1 MANQS
6 RTELAG
12 GSAAAAACIA
22 LLALLAPPAWGQPTN
37 PFGASPDVWI
47 YHSRGGDGY
56 YDGTSVLPLGTHT
69 LGIWA
74 TGGAVASE
82 TGATL
87 CTDTSSATGQE
98 LCALDIDFQLSGAG
112 QLVSFTPAEGLV
124 AGSFVSSAGR
134 RLRVNVASGTNPLR
148 AGFPPARIGDL
159 TVAVTGGDT
168 VVSIAGVAGLG
179 PDTAPHPISP
189 HVEFVPEP
197 GSWLLMVSAL
207 AGLAGLHALRRALAR

>member
-6 RTELAG
+6 RRERAG
-12 GSAAAAACIA
+12 GGVAAAGCMA
-22 LLALLAPPAWGQPTN
+22 LLALLTPPAWGQNTN
-37 PFGASPDVWI
+37 PFGASPDVWV

-74 TGGAVASE
+74 TGGAVSSE
-82 TGATL
+82 TGTTL
-87 CTDTSSATGQE
+87 CTETSPDTGQE
-98 LCALDIDFQLSGAG
+98 LCALDVEFQLTGAG
-112 QLVSFTPAEGLV
+112 QLVGFTPAEGLV
-124 AGSFVSSAGR
+124 AGSFLSTQGT
-134 RLRVNVASGTNPLR
+134 RLRVNIASGMNPLR
-148 AGFPPARIGDL
+148 AGFPPQRIGDL
-159 TVAVTGGDT
+159 TVAVTGGNT

-179 PDTAPHPISP
+179 PDTASHPISP

-197 GSWLLMVSAL
+197 GSWLLMASAL